1 LRRVCASALAI
12 SLFTSQVAWADPN
25 IGDAQVVV
33 NDVKGTVGPQETVL
47 RAGIDVFQNE
57 VIHTGPRSASRVLFQ
72 DKTNLSIGA
81 SSQVTLDRFV
91 YDPDPAKSAVALSIA
106 KGVARF
112 TTGNL
117 PKSSY
122 RITTPTATIGVR
134 GTIITITVADDGT
147 TTISVDEGVATVT
160 SNGQTVEVNAGMT
173 TTTVPGQPPSQPHQ
187 TATSAT
193 PPVSEM
199 DFLLGDNALPAGPP
213 GGEAPH
219 TFILGATPLTIGA
232 VVITAVI
239 VAVAASSGSSASTT
253 GAIAK

>member
-1 LRRVCASALAI
+1 VLAL
-12 SLFTSQVAWADPN
+12 SLFGSQAAWADSN

-33 NDVKGTVGPQETVL
+33 NDVRGAVGPQETVL

-57 VIHTGPRSASRVLFQ
+57 VIRTGPKSASRVLFQ
-72 DKTNLSIGA
+72 DKTNLSVGA

-122 RITTPTATIGVR
+122 RISTPTATIGVR

-147 TTISVDEGVATVT
+147 TTVSVDEGVATV
-160 SNGQTVEVNAGMT
+160 NAGGQTVEVSAGMS
-173 TTTVPGQPPSQPHQ
+173 TTTVPGQPPSPPHQ
-187 TATSAT
+187 TSSAA
-193 PPVSEM
+193 PPVTEM
-199 DFLLGDNALPAGPP
+199 DFLLSDNVLPPGPP

-219 TFILGATPLTIGA
+219 TFILGAAPLTIGA
-232 VVITAVI
+232 VVVAGVI
-239 VAVAASSGSSASTT
+239 VAIAVSSSSSASTT
-253 GAIAK
+253 AISK